1 MECLGV
7 SARCVCTHGH
17 ACACTSLTHTYSES
31 VYLIAYFLTFMLK
44 IFKPTGKLKKYRN
57 DYLCALCPD
66 SPWWHCCS
74 VVFSSSLSV
83 CLSLPLTP
91 FPPTHTHT
99 LFSVEQFDRKFQ
111 YHYTFTPKYFLCHE
125 SSKNKDILLRNHNAV
140 TTPRKT
146 NINTIVLEI

>member
-1 MECLGV
+1 MITSV
-7 SARCVCTHGH
+7 PFARIHPGDTV
-17 ACACTSLTHTYSES
+17 AQL
-31 VYLIAYFLTFMLK
+31 F
-44 IFKPTGKLKKYRN
+44 
-57 DYLCALCPD
+57 
-66 SPWWHCCS
+66 SP
-74 VVFSSSLSV
+74 SSLSV